1 MPGGVIAI
9 DSPAADDVRALLGR
23 HLAFA
28 RATTV
33 PEEVYALDV
42 DRLLDPE
49 VTFFSY
55 RADGEVLGVAAL
67 KRLDDEHAEV
77 KSMHTAEAAR
87 GRGVGR
93 ALLEHVIAVARERG
107 YRRLSL
113 ETGAGP
119 AFAPA
124 RQLYASAGFEPCGP
138 FGDYRPSPNSAY
150 MTLALH

>member
-33 PEEVYALDV
+33 PEEVYTLDV

-67 KRLDDEHAEV
+67 KRLDDKHAEV
-77 KSMHTAEAAR
+77 
-87 GRGVGR
+87 
-93 ALLEHVIAVARERG
+93 
-107 YRRLSL
+107 
-113 ETGAGP
+113 
-119 AFAPA
+119 
-124 RQLYASAGFEPCGP
+124 
-138 FGDYRPSPNSAY
+138 
-150 MTLALH
+150 